1 MIIIYR
7 SYTIIYETLINIIGV
22 VLLFMPNKLTKTNM
36 NIIIKG
42 TNLELHNDL
51 KEYVNSKI
59 GGLKKFVE
67 NEHLAPGSIVARVE
81 LARTTRHHQQGDVY
95 KAEVNLQ
102 LPKKMFRSV
111 VESDDIYKSIDDG
124 KDELRTM
131 IVGYKDE
138 RNTKIRAGARIIKRL
153 KQLSPLAWVKNEF
166 GRFKRRKK

>member
-1 MIIIYR
+1 MIIICK
-7 SYTIIYETLINIIGV
+7 TLINIIGV
-22 VLLFMPNKLTKTNM
+22 VSLSMRNKLTKTNM

-67 NEHLAPGSIVARVE
+67 NERLDQGNIVARVE

-102 LPKKMFRSV
+102 LPKKMFRCV
-111 VESDDIYKSIDDG
+111 VESDDIYKAIDDV
-124 KDELRTM
+124 KDELRTA

-138 RNTKIRAGARIIKRL
+138 RNTRIRAGGRIIKRL